1 MAYRGPQVLPQGGL
15 ETPQAEGEA
24 GAGVEGNSEGSSLEP
39 CAAQPGAMELDK
51 ATLEQKPRGGGEG
64 RHGSS
69 AERPRAIC
77 RAPEAEEDHPR
88 AHPDDVGLTLGVL
101 FGKVFSQTI
110 VCRFRALPL
119 SLKNTG
125 KARPPLQKGVQ
136 EADHENLQETGG
148 ADLRAGLKE
157 KAIRD
162 GEPSGGNLESLFPQL
177 PKPTLQQ
184 VSQMAQRLGL
194 EKAVL

>member
-1 MAYRGPQVLPQGGL
+1 M
-15 ETPQAEGEA
+15 
-24 GAGVEGNSEGSSLEP
+24 
-39 CAAQPGAMELDK
+39 
-51 ATLEQKPRGGGEG
+51 
-64 RHGSS
+64 
-69 AERPRAIC
+69 
-77 RAPEAEEDHPR
+77 
-88 AHPDDVGLTLGVL
+88 
-101 FGKVFSQTI
+101 
-110 VCRFRALPL
+110 
-119 SLKNTG
+119 
-125 KARPPLQKGVQ
+125 Q